1 MLQSNSLFEKVV
13 ELVQTEQDLRIVF
26 NTLEGSYA
34 LCLLANLVHLAYE
47 ESSTSL
53 PKLAFPKF
61 NVSFFSYHPS
71 AVIKLSHTFVVAW
84 IYCSFSIGLFSFSHT
99 FIVFLLQLMFT

>member
-1 MLQSNSLFEKVV
+1 MKDVVIYLFFQGLHMLQSNSLFEKVV

-61 NVSFFSYHPS
+61 NVSF
-71 AVIKLSHTFVVAW
+71 
-84 IYCSFSIGLFSFSHT
+84 IYSCCCLDTVS
-99 FIVFLLQLMFT
+99 V